1 MSELIKIDAWL
12 AALAA
17 QLSPAER
24 KKLTRQWA
32 SELRKRQRQQ
42 ISQQRNPDGTPYT
55 PRKPQEAKGRKKI
68 GRVRRK
74 MFSKLQTTR
83 FMKVASS
90 QNDAVVFFAGPVQR
104 IARVHHYG
112 LRERIYQR
120 GKRGP
125 QVKYDAREL
134 LGLNDG
140 AIASIGDILID
151 HLSK

>member
-1 MSELIKIDAWL
+1 
-12 AALAA
+12 
-17 QLSPAER
+17 
-24 KKLTRQWA
+24 
-32 SELRKRQRQQ
+32 
-42 ISQQRNPDGTPYT
+42 
-55 PRKPQEAKGRKKI
+55 
-68 GRVRRK
+68 

-83 FMKVASS
+83 YMKIASS
-90 QNDAVVFFAGPVQR
+90 QSEAAVFFAGTEQRMQR

-134 LGLNDG
+134 LGLNDS
-140 AIASIGDILID
+140 AIATIGDILID